1 MEETKTLENLADI
14 DTEPATLKLE
24 VNSDRAV
31 EGFEDQEENHDDG
44 ID

>member
-1 MEETKTLENLADI
+1 LTGIEG
-14 DTEPATLKLE
+14 EPATLKHE